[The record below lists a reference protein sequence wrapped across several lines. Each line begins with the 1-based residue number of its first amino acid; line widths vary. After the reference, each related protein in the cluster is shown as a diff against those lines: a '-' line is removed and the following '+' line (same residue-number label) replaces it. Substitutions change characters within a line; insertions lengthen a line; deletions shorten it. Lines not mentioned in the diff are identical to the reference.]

1 MLPGLLEKYLCSL
14 VRYTYFWLVFACILN
29 YLLFFFLSLGYQT
42 ILFIFFFTSI
52 FIFSFF
58 CTWPII
64 PLVIIVMMV
73 FSLVIKIVLVH
84 ISGTLKILIFIFSF
98 FCLYILY
105 LGVVCS
111 SIPPS
116 FFPFFALSHDFLF
129 FSYIWIA
136 LLFFLNHFSL
146 SIHEVIVSFVT
157 TSTWIF
163 IFFFNR
169 IRYEA
174 VYQLGSTATHYH
186 H

>member
-14 VRYTYFWLVFACILN
+14 VRYTYFWLVFACLLN
-29 YLLFFFLSLGYQT
+29 YLLLFFFCPLGIRPFY
-42 ILFIFFFTSI
+42 LFFFFTS
-52 FIFSFF
+52 
-58 CTWPII
+58 
-64 PLVIIVMMV
+64 
-73 FSLVIKIVLVH
+73 
-84 ISGTLKILIFIFSF
+84 IFIFSF

-146 SIHEVIVSFVT
+146 SIHVVIVSFVT

>member
-29 YLLFFFLSLGYQT
+29 YLLLFFFLSLGYQT
-42 ILFIFFFTSI
+42 ILFIFFFTS
-52 FIFSFF
+52 
-58 CTWPII
+58 
-64 PLVIIVMMV
+64 
-73 FSLVIKIVLVH
+73 
-84 ISGTLKILIFIFSF
+84 IFIFSF

>member
-29 YLLFFFLSLGYQT
+29 YLLLFFFVPWVSDHF
-42 ILFIFFFTSI
+42 IIFFFT
-52 FIFSFF
+52 F
-58 CTWPII
+58 
-64 PLVIIVMMV
+64 
-73 FSLVIKIVLVH
+73 
-84 ISGTLKILIFIFSF
+84 IFIFSF

>member
-29 YLLFFFLSLGYQT
+29 YLLLFFFLSLGYQT
-42 ILFIFFFTSI
+42 ILFIYFFTS
-52 FIFSFF
+52 
-58 CTWPII
+58 
-64 PLVIIVMMV
+64 
-73 FSLVIKIVLVH
+73 
-84 ISGTLKILIFIFSF
+84 IFIFSF

-116 FFPFFALSHDFLF
+116 FFPFFALSHDFLV

>member
-14 VRYTYFWLVFACILN
+14 VRYTYFWLVFACLLN
-29 YLLFFFLSLGYQT
+29 YLLLFFFCPLGIRPFY
-42 ILFIFFFTSI
+42 LFFFFTS
-52 FIFSFF
+52 
-58 CTWPII
+58 
-64 PLVIIVMMV
+64 
-73 FSLVIKIVLVH
+73 
-84 ISGTLKILIFIFSF
+84 IFIFSF

-116 FFPFFALSHDFLF
+116 LFPFFALSHDFLF

>member
-29 YLLFFFLSLGYQT
+29 YLLLFFFVPWVSDHF
-42 ILFIFFFTSI
+42 IIFFFTS
-52 FIFSFF
+52 
-58 CTWPII
+58 
-64 PLVIIVMMV
+64 
-73 FSLVIKIVLVH
+73 
-84 ISGTLKILIFIFSF
+84 IFIFSF

>member
-14 VRYTYFWLVFACILN
+14 VRYTYFWLVFACLLN
-29 YLLFFFLSLGYQT
+29 YLLFFFCPLGIRPFY
-42 ILFIFFFTSI
+42 LFFFFTS
-52 FIFSFF
+52 
-58 CTWPII
+58 
-64 PLVIIVMMV
+64 
-73 FSLVIKIVLVH
+73 
-84 ISGTLKILIFIFSF
+84 IFIFSF

-146 SIHEVIVSFVT
+146 SIHEVLFPLSLQAPESSFSFLIGSDMKQYINLVLQQLIT
-157 TSTWIF
+157 I
-163 IFFFNR
+163 INR
-169 IRYEA
+169 PHTPKTLQENTGY
-174 VYQLGSTATHYH
+174 YCS
-186 H
+186 

>member
-29 YLLFFFLSLGYQT
+29 YLLFFFFLSLGYQT
-42 ILFIFFFTSI
+42 ILFIFFFTS
-52 FIFSFF
+52 
-58 CTWPII
+58 
-64 PLVIIVMMV
+64 
-73 FSLVIKIVLVH
+73 
-84 ISGTLKILIFIFSF
+84 IFIFSF

>member
-42 ILFIFFFTSI
+42 ILFIFFFTS
-52 FIFSFF
+52 
-58 CTWPII
+58 
-64 PLVIIVMMV
+64 
-73 FSLVIKIVLVH
+73 
-84 ISGTLKILIFIFSF
+84 IFIFSF

>member
-29 YLLFFFLSLGYQT
+29 YLLFFFFLSLGYQT
-42 ILFIFFFTSI
+42 ILLIFFFTS
-52 FIFSFF
+52 
-58 CTWPII
+58 
-64 PLVIIVMMV
+64 
-73 FSLVIKIVLVH
+73 
-84 ISGTLKILIFIFSF
+84 IFIFSF

>member
-29 YLLFFFLSLGYQT
+29 YLLLLLLFFCPLGIRPFY
-42 ILFIFFFTSI
+42 LFFFFTS
-52 FIFSFF
+52 
-58 CTWPII
+58 
-64 PLVIIVMMV
+64 
-73 FSLVIKIVLVH
+73 
-84 ISGTLKILIFIFSF
+84 IFIFSF

>member
-29 YLLFFFLSLGYQT
+29 YLLLFSFLSLGYQT
-42 ILFIFFFTSI
+42 ILFIFFFTS
-52 FIFSFF
+52 
-58 CTWPII
+58 
-64 PLVIIVMMV
+64 
-73 FSLVIKIVLVH
+73 
-84 ISGTLKILIFIFSF
+84 IFIFSF

>member
-29 YLLFFFLSLGYQT
+29 YLLLFFFLSLGYQT
-42 ILFIFFFTSI
+42 ILFIYFFTS
-52 FIFSFF
+52 
-58 CTWPII
+58 
-64 PLVIIVMMV
+64 
-73 FSLVIKIVLVH
+73 
-84 ISGTLKILIFIFSF
+84 IFIFSF

>member
-29 YLLFFFLSLGYQT
+29 YLLLFFFLSLGYQT
-42 ILFIFFFTSI
+42 ILFIFFFTS
-52 FIFSFF
+52 
-58 CTWPII
+58 
-64 PLVIIVMMV
+64 
-73 FSLVIKIVLVH
+73 
-84 ISGTLKILIFIFSF
+84 IFIFSF

-146 SIHEVIVSFVT
+146 SIHEVIVFFVT

>member
-29 YLLFFFLSLGYQT
+29 YLLLFFFCPLGIRPFY
-42 ILFIFFFTSI
+42 LLFFFTS
-52 FIFSFF
+52 
-58 CTWPII
+58 
-64 PLVIIVMMV
+64 
-73 FSLVIKIVLVH
+73 
-84 ISGTLKILIFIFSF
+84 IFIFSF

>member
-29 YLLFFFLSLGYQT
+29 YLLLFFFCPLGIRPFY
-42 ILFIFFFTSI
+42 LFIFFTS
-52 FIFSFF
+52 
-58 CTWPII
+58 
-64 PLVIIVMMV
+64 
-73 FSLVIKIVLVH
+73 
-84 ISGTLKILIFIFSF
+84 IFIFSF

>member
-42 ILFIFFFTSI
+42 ILFIFFLLPYSF
-52 FIFSFF
+52 FSF
-58 CTWPII
+58 
-64 PLVIIVMMV
+64 
-73 FSLVIKIVLVH
+73 
-84 ISGTLKILIFIFSF
+84 FSF

-146 SIHEVIVSFVT
+146 SIHKVIVSFVT

>member
-29 YLLFFFLSLGYQT
+29 YLLLLLFFFFLSLGYQT
-42 ILFIFFFTSI
+42 FFFTS
-52 FIFSFF
+52 
-58 CTWPII
+58 
-64 PLVIIVMMV
+64 M
-73 FSLVIKIVLVH
+73 
-84 ISGTLKILIFIFSF
+84 FIFSF

-105 LGVVCS
+105 LSVVCS

-136 LLFFLNHFSL
+136 LLFFLNHFPL

>member
-14 VRYTYFWLVFACILN
+14 VRYTYFWLVFACLLN
-29 YLLFFFLSLGYQT
+29 YLLLFFFCPLGIRPFY
-42 ILFIFFFTSI
+42 LFIFFTS
-52 FIFSFF
+52 
-58 CTWPII
+58 
-64 PLVIIVMMV
+64 
-73 FSLVIKIVLVH
+73 
-84 ISGTLKILIFIFSF
+84 IFIFSF

>member
-14 VRYTYFWLVFACILN
+14 VRYTYFWLVFACLLN
-29 YLLFFFLSLGYQT
+29 YLLLFFFCPLGIRPFY
-42 ILFIFFFTSI
+42 LFFFFTS
-52 FIFSFF
+52 
-58 CTWPII
+58 
-64 PLVIIVMMV
+64 
-73 FSLVIKIVLVH
+73 
-84 ISGTLKILIFIFSF
+84 IFIFSF

-116 FFPFFALSHDFLF
+116 FFPFFALSHDFMF

>member
-29 YLLFFFLSLGYQT
+29 YLLLFFFCPLGIRPFYFFFFLLPYS
-42 ILFIFFFTSI
+42 F
-52 FIFSFF
+52 FSF
-58 CTWPII
+58 
-64 PLVIIVMMV
+64 
-73 FSLVIKIVLVH
+73 
-84 ISGTLKILIFIFSF
+84 FSF

-146 SIHEVIVSFVT
+146 PIHEVIVSFVT

>member
-29 YLLFFFLSLGYQT
+29 YLLLLLFFFFLSLGYQT
-42 ILFIFFFTSI
+42 FFFTS
-52 FIFSFF
+52 
-58 CTWPII
+58 
-64 PLVIIVMMV
+64 M
-73 FSLVIKIVLVH
+73 
-84 ISGTLKILIFIFSF
+84 FIFSF

-105 LGVVCS
+105 LSVVCS

-129 FSYIWIA
+129 FFSYIWIA
-136 LLFFLNHFSL
+136 LLFFPNYFSL

-157 TSTWIF
+157 ISTWIF
-163 IFFFNR
+163 IFFFDR

>member
-14 VRYTYFWLVFACILN
+14 VRYTYFWLVFACLLN
-29 YLLFFFLSLGYQT
+29 YLLLFFFVPWVSDHFIYFFFLLPY
-42 ILFIFFFTSI
+42 
-52 FIFSFF
+52 SF
-58 CTWPII
+58 
-64 PLVIIVMMV
+64 
-73 FSLVIKIVLVH
+73 
-84 ISGTLKILIFIFSF
+84 FSF

-174 VYQLGSTATHYH
+174 VYQLGSTATNYH

>member
-14 VRYTYFWLVFACILN
+14 VRYTYFWLVFACLLN
-29 YLLFFFLSLGYQT
+29 YLLLFFFCPLGIRPFY
-42 ILFIFFFTSI
+42 LFFFFTS
-52 FIFSFF
+52 
-58 CTWPII
+58 
-64 PLVIIVMMV
+64 
-73 FSLVIKIVLVH
+73 
-84 ISGTLKILIFIFSF
+84 IFIFSF

>member
-29 YLLFFFLSLGYQT
+29 YLLLFFFCPLGIRPFY
-42 ILFIFFFTSI
+42 LFFFFTS
-52 FIFSFF
+52 
-58 CTWPII
+58 
-64 PLVIIVMMV
+64 
-73 FSLVIKIVLVH
+73 
-84 ISGTLKILIFIFSF
+84 IFIFSF

>member
-29 YLLFFFLSLGYQT
+29 YLLLFFFLSLGYQT
-42 ILFIFFFTSI
+42 ILFIFFFLLPY
-52 FIFSFF
+52 SFF
-58 CTWPII
+58 
-64 PLVIIVMMV
+64 
-73 FSLVIKIVLVH
+73 H
-84 ISGTLKILIFIFSF
+84 F

-111 SIPPS
+111 SIRPS

-157 TSTWIF
+157 STWIF